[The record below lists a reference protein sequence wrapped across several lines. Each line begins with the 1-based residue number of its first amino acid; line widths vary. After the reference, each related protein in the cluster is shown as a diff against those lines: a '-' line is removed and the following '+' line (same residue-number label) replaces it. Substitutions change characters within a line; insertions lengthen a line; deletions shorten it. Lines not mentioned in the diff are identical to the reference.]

1 MLGHDNYYLIANS
14 ERHGLTHCRVDKMEQ
29 ITETGISRI
38 QTPESKKLNLADYAK
53 KIFDMFNGEETAVKL
68 RFRNE
73 LAGVVID
80 RFGQDSMLIPDGDDC
95 FLFTARGRCLS
106 PFPRLGRR
114 IQRQG
119 ADSLPGLGPPGIR
132 GNAPPD
138 PGSLPSCEVK
148 GEQLH
153 QSINTMLH
161 SPLAKSSPPR
171 QGPA

>member
-1 MLGHDNYYLIANS
+1 MTGARAACAATQQVVYREPLRAVLGHDNYYLIANS

-95 FLFTARGRCLS
+95 FLFTARVAVSPRFLGWVAGFRDKVRILS
-106 PFPRLGRR
+106 PDWVLREFEG
-114 IQRQG
+114 
-119 ADSLPGLGPPGIR
+119 
-132 GNAPPD
+132 
-138 PGSLPSCEVK
+138 
-148 GEQLH
+148 
-153 QSINTMLH
+153 MLH
-161 SPLAKSSPPR
+161 RILALYQAAK
-171 QGPA
+171 